1 VDLAPPP
8 ASAAVEV
15 DSNQLQSMPNARP
28 ATREASPTADLKA
41 RALVNVRAL
50 VGGMRRSA
58 RAIETSV
65 GLSNAQLFLLE
76 QMAGGGPF
84 AIAEL
89 GRRLHVRS
97 NTVSMTL
104 AKLVE
109 QGLVTRTPATLDRR
123 RVTVTITMAGRR
135 VLRRAPKPP
144 TTRLLAALDALSPRD
159 LAALARGLASLTR
172 AMRLDPGRA
181 PLMFEQR

>member
-1 VDLAPPP
+1 
-8 ASAAVEV
+8 
-15 DSNQLQSMPNARP
+15 MPNARP
-28 ATREASPTADLKA
+28 ATRGTSPATNLKSQ
-41 RALVNVRAL
+41 ALVNVRAL

-58 RAIETSV
+58 RAIETTV

-76 QMAGGGPF
+76 QMAAGGPF

-89 GRRLHVRS
+89 GRRLHVRP
-97 NTVSMTL
+97 NTVSMTI

-123 RVTVTITMAGRR
+123 RVSVTITSAGRR

-144 TTRLLAALDALSPRD
+144 TTRLLAALDALSRRD
-159 LAALARGLASLTR
+159 LTALARGLASLTR
-172 AMRLDPGRA
+172 AMKLDVARA
-181 PLMFEQR
+181 PLMFERD